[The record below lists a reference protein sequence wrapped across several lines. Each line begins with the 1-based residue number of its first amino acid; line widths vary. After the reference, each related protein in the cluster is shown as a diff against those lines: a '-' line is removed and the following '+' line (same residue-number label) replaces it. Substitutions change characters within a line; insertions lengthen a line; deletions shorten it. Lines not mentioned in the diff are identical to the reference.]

1 MCCCITMCL
10 NFYRF
15 YSLISKEIDFRKKTC
30 FIGIYIFTR
39 VEKNNPIYFNNVVYF
54 NCRWLD
60 TGEEDRKIERV
71 IYVKGRWPEF
81 SPLLT
86 YVFLRFIACYLCVA
100 VCNIQKLVS
109 ILHVSVSRLIYK
121 FIVAVKKWIIL
132 IIP

>member
-1 MCCCITMCL
+1 MCL

-71 IYVKGRWPEF
+71 IYVKGR
-81 SPLLT
+81 
-86 YVFLRFIACYLCVA
+86 
-100 VCNIQKLVS
+100 
-109 ILHVSVSRLIYK
+109 
-121 FIVAVKKWIIL
+121 
-132 IIP
+132 